1 MKNLSDDVIDL
12 RDVIERF
19 EEIEADLLIA
29 FNEQQDIEGDN
40 TNTDDPE
47 DSSFIEW
54 LGFATHEDIE
64 EYKEIKIIL
73 DELKGCGGDEQF
85 RGDWFPITLISES
98 YFTDYCM
105 DLVQDIGDLPRD
117 IPSYLAIDWEA
128 TADNLKVDYSE
139 IEVDGATYYFR

>member
-1 MKNLSDDVIDL
+1 MTNLSDDVIDL

-29 FNEQQDIEGDN
+29 FNEQQDIEGDD

-47 DSSFIEW
+47 DSAFIEW
-54 LGFATHEDIE
+54 LEFTTHDDIE
-64 EYKEIKIIL
+64 EYKEIKVIL

-85 RGDWFPITLISES
+85 RGDWYPITLISES
-98 YFTDYCM
+98 YFTDYCQE
-105 DLVQDIGDLPRD
+105 LVQDIGDLPRD
-117 IPSYLAIDWEA
+117 IPSYLAIDWEE

-139 IEVDGATYYFR
+139 IDIDGTTYYFR